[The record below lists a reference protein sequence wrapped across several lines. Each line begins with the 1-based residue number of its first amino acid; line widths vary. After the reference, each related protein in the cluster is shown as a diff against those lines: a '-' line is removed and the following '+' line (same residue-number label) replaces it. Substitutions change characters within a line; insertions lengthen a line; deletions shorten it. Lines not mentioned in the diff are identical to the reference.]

1 MEQDINQDP
10 QNEAEKLAAALDPK
24 RIELLPF
31 YHDLRSKIIK
41 PKSVVVESKYFFR
54 NWKPLLGPVL
64 TLLIMELRDRC
75 YYNPQTGEKR
85 NFCWPSLEE
94 LAKSIGTNERTIR
107 RTLKH
112 PFASQFI
119 KIEPRYRYDPKLNKK
134 LRTSNVYHIAMDDPL
149 IPKDEGK
156 MAVFAAEQIL
166 EEARKEKKSPK
177 DQNDL
182 QVKPALKS
190 QNHLPDKMSVR
201 SRVEKTPLESQK
213 SSTGQIVRQYSSD
226 KLSDEEVLLRDTLN
240 NVNVNEVKK
249 ASLKNPKKKPLR
261 DDEFAK
267 QLARE
272 MQDTKSLGWY
282 RKVVER
288 LDAEGERGIIQRA
301 RGEVLEIAQSGNI
314 KKSKGALFTQ
324 LVKLYAS
331 ERGIDLK

>member
-1 MEQDINQDP
+1 MEQENQDP

-64 TLLIMELRDRC
+64 TLLIMELRDHC

-94 LAKSIGTNERTIR
+94 LANSLGVSESTIKR
-107 RTLKH
+107 ELKN
-112 PFASQFI
+112 PLAKNFI

-134 LRTSNVYHIAMDDPL
+134 VRTSNVYRIAMDDPL

-156 MAVFAAEQIL
+156 LAVFAAEQIL
-166 EEARKEKKSPK
+166 SEARKEEP
-177 DQNDL
+177 N
-182 QVKPALKS
+182 KPHEKTPLES
-190 QNHLPDKMSVR
+190 QNHLKVKMTGR

-213 SSTGQIVRQYSSD
+213 SPKGQNDLHISEV
-226 KLSDEEVLLRDTLN
+226 KLTYEEVLLRDTLN

-249 ASLKNPKKKPLR
+249 TSLKNPKKKPLR

-282 RKVVER
+282 RKIVER
-288 LDAEGERGIIQRA
+288 LDVEGERGIIQRA
-301 RGEVLEIAQSGNI
+301 RGEVLETAQSGNI

-331 ERGIDLK
+331 QRGIDLK

>member
-1 MEQDINQDP
+1 MEQENQDP
-10 QNEAEKLAAALDPK
+10 QSDAEKLAAALDPK

-64 TLLIMELRDRC
+64 TLLIMELRDHC

-94 LAKSIGTNERTIR
+94 LANSLGVSESTIKR
-107 RTLKH
+107 ELKN
-112 PFASQFI
+112 PLAKNFI

-134 LRTSNVYHIAMDDPL
+134 VRTSNVYRIAMDDPL

-156 MAVFAAEQIL
+156 LAVFAAEQIL
-166 EEARKEKKSPK
+166 SEARKEEP
-177 DQNDL
+177 N
-182 QVKPALKS
+182 KP
-190 QNHLPDKMSVR
+190 H
-201 SRVEKTPLESQK
+201 EKTPLESQK
-213 SSTGQIVRQYSSD
+213 SPKGQNDLHISEV
-226 KLSDEEVLLRDTLN
+226 KLTYEELLLRDTLN
-240 NVNVNEVKK
+240 NVNVNVVKK
-249 ASLKNPKKKPLR
+249 TSLKNPKKEFLR

-331 ERGIDLK
+331 QRGIDL